1 MAKIGE
7 DENPEEEI
15 NRLNRAYEDGEP
27 KAKKLIREVSDL
39 CLEGF
44 RETMKRVEVTYDSW
58 DWESDFVWS
67 GQVSEVL
74 QKLKTS
80 PFVYNEKGVVEFDA
94 EKVVEVLK
102 LKPKLGL
109 SENNEVPPLTLG
121 RADGTTLYTTR
132 DIGLYLVEV

>member
-1 MAKIGE
+1 MMRDSP
-7 DENPEEEI
+7 DENPEQEI

-27 KAKKLIREVSDL
+27 RAKQLIREVSDL

-67 GQVSEVL
+67 AQVNEVL

-80 PFVYNEKGVVEFDA
+80 PFVYSEKGVLEFDA
-94 EKVVEVLK
+94 DKAVEVLK
-102 LKPKLGL
+102 LRTKLNL

-132 DIGLYLVEV
+132 DIA